1 MSASDRRVDSNPH
14 GQAGHKREPKLAP
27 REPKLTPEEQ
37 QDFLE
42 QVEEFEGPSRREKR
56 GTEPEPEKEPGVERA

>member
-1 MSASDRRVDSNPH
+1 MPEFPRVVPSGPAH
-14 GQAGHKREPKLAP
+14 GR
-27 REPKLTPEEQ
+27 REPKLTPEEK

-56 GTEPEPEKEPGVERA
+56 GSEPEPEKEPGVERG